1 MTKNGTPM
9 TEFDH
14 QDELTPCSCCPE
26 PIELGMR
33 PYLDIHAAVPQGDAR
48 LVVLLYHNWVAPE
61 TSYLV
66 FGTLH
71 RILGLVPRNPFLRW
85 LGLVDESEKPQ
96 N

>member
-1 MTKNGTPM
+1 MMKIGSPM

-33 PYLDIHAAVPQGDAR
+33 PYLDIHTRVPNGDAR
-48 LVVLLYHNWVAPE
+48 LVILLYHNWLEPDTA
-61 TSYLV
+61 YMI
-66 FGTLH
+66 FGTTH
-71 RILGLVPRNPFLRW
+71 RILGLFKPNPFIEWLRRMNEAE
-85 LGLVDESEKPQ
+85 ESP